1 MLGRQ
6 RRPSYESIN
15 KTLLKGSEMYCSKC
29 GVQNSDGA
37 AQCVNCGGV
46 LMDTPQQAEVQPVP
60 VAATDPKTSRLASTA
75 FVMGLLSMTCILW
88 PFLGL
93 PAIVCGIIALV
104 KIGNSKGQLKG
115 TGLAVAGLVIP
126 AVLTLVVPMVLAIM
140 MPALSRTKKI
150 AQRVVCATNLKG
162 LSVAMMVYANDYD
175 GTLPTENWCDLFVE
189 EVDVSPKSFVCPDS
203 DAIEGES
210 CYAMNIN
217 IAGKNLDK
225 LPANVVLF
233 FETDIGLENGPR
245 NTSIEDRRYT
255 RHEFMEG
262 CYDKNALVYKD
273 RFNQFGG
280 PEDFL
285 IRHIDGCNIAFAD
298 GHIEFVTEDRI
309 ADLQW
314 TVE

>member
-1 MLGRQ
+1 
-6 RRPSYESIN
+6 
-15 KTLLKGSEMYCSKC
+15 MYCSKC

-37 AQCVNCGGV
+37 TQCVNCGGV

-60 VAATDPKTSRLASTA
+60 VAVAEPKTSGLAIAA

-93 PAIVCGIIALV
+93 PAIVCGIISLV

-175 GTLPTENWCDLFVE
+175 GALPTENWCDLFVE

-203 DAIEGES
+203 DAIEQ
-210 CYAMNIN
+210 AIRF
-217 IAGKNLDK
+217 
-225 LPANVVLF
+225 VV
-233 FETDIGLENGPR
+233 I
-245 NTSIEDRRYT
+245 DRYITQGT
-255 RHEFMEG
+255 RSEKGRLWSE
-262 CYDKNALVYKD
+262 
-273 RFNQFGG
+273 
-280 PEDFL
+280 
-285 IRHIDGCNIAFAD
+285 
-298 GHIEFVTEDRI
+298 RI
-309 ADLQW
+309 W
-314 TVE
+314 TVMATCASQGRNAFDFICQSIQAHFSDQPFPSLLGP

>member
-1 MLGRQ
+1 
-6 RRPSYESIN
+6 
-15 KTLLKGSEMYCSKC
+15 MYCSKC
-29 GVQNSDGA
+29 GVQNSDGV

-46 LMDTPQQAEVQPVP
+46 LMDAPQQAEVQ
-60 VAATDPKTSRLASTA
+60 AAPIMPAEPKTSRLAIAA

-162 LSVAMMVYANDYD
+162 LSVTMMVYVNDYD
-175 GTLPTENWCDLFVE
+175 DMLPTENWCDLFIE
-189 EVDVSPKSFVCPDS
+189 EVDVSPKSFICSES
-203 DAIEGES
+203 DTIEGES
-210 CYAMNIN
+210 SYAMNKH
-217 IAGKNLDK
+217 IAGKK
-225 LPANVVLF
+225 LNELPINIVLF
-233 FETDIGLENGPR
+233 FETDMGLEDGPQ
-245 NTSIEDRRYT
+245 NTSIQTRRYSQ
-255 RHEFMEG
+255 HEFMKG
-262 CYDKNALVYKD
+262 CFDKDSLVYKD

-280 PEDFL
+280 PEDVL
-285 IRHIDGCNIAFAD
+285 IRHKEGCNFAFAD
-298 GHIEFVTEDRI
+298 GHVEFIPKDRI